1 MRLSRAYF
9 TSLSTT
15 AILVAGSLLL
25 LAVTSAIVTFDGW
38 PGDAGNASVDRVT
51 VNAPAVAAEPV
62 AATTGA
68 ASRAAARAAVV
79 AVRLGGGGAA
89 GGPTGG
95 LTPTA
100 PGDLPANPLA
110 PTAPAAPGS
119 GITTVTATSTT
130 GRAAPGSG
138 GGSAPRAGDP
148 VRAIGERVDNA
159 VAPVSPQAG
168 HGVAQLSDTV
178 AGVVDSVAPT
188 SLTAGR

>member
-68 ASRAAARAAVV
+68 ASRAAARAAGV
-79 AVRLGGGGAA
+79 AGGLGGGGGAR
-89 GGPTGG
+89 G
-95 LTPTA
+95 A
-100 PGDLPANPLA
+100 P
-110 PTAPAAPGS
+110 PG
-119 GITTVTATSTT
+119 
-130 GRAAPGSG
+130 
-138 GGSAPRAGDP
+138 PRAP
-148 VRAIGERVDNA
+148 PPP
-159 VAPVSPQAG
+159 APP
-168 HGVAQLSDTV
+168 
-178 AGVVDSVAPT
+178 PPPPPP
-188 SLTAGR
+188 